1 MTRRQL
7 RVSGPWRASTVVR
20 CTLALVN
27 MIVEEMTK
35 MVNMIVEKM
44 TKRVKKDLAS

>member
-27 MIVEEMTK
+27 MIVEKMTK
-35 MVNMIVEKM
+35 MVNMIMKM
-44 TKRVKKDLAS
+44 TKRVKEDLAS